1 MRRSKARRRA
11 APKLPRRKKPA
22 SPPPAP
28 PAPPPAAPTAPPPQ
42 YALNS
47 GSQLLTVAEAAGL
60 LNVGRNKIFELIRDN
75 RLVSVKIDS
84 SRRVRLSALQ
94 QYVDS
99 L

>member
-1 MRRSKARRRA
+1 MRRNKARHRA

-22 SPPPAP
+22 AARPAP
-28 PAPPPAAPTAPPPQ
+28 PAPPPAAPPPQ

-84 SRRVRLSALQ
+84 ARRVRLSALQ